1 MERQKEIEH
10 YLSCVVCN
18 KIFNKK
24 NKPLIMFCGHNICE
38 NCRLNNR
45 KKLKCST
52 CGKIFSKRE
61 IKKFPINYSI
71 LENKLISISEEN
83 KPKNDE
89 VNNSNNSNSNKEGI
103 ESLNNIS
110 PETYFNFMST
120 FMNQVRK
127 FMENNEN
134 MKELKD
140 PCDEV
145 IKEREIIIKETFD
158 LIDKL
163 ENNFVNYL
171 NIFFDSISYLF
182 KTNKE
187 FLINDLDICQLLQQ
201 SGVINY
207 GDFIKFKKF
216 LDIINEIEI
225 DKNKFQ
231 NCKSFKDIYDLIKD
245 KKNEITYEQFISL
258 FFFFNKIYELKI
270 KKIPKILEEQKKMY
284 SNEKEN
290 RSNLVHFLNNLAQK
304 YEMKL
309 SDIFYD
315 ITIYKT
321 SHFIY
326 DINKSIKIKQSL
338 NDFCTKNEKLL
349 LEYKNIL
356 LVYEPIKKAL
366 NVQIIKI
373 KELQKEEIID
383 SYLILNQLLYI
394 LTNEKIYVYELKTE
408 NYSFFNT
415 ILNQEIEK
423 NTKIFKYDTFIM
435 KLSQNYFES
444 INLRNDMHKNEWRT
458 LSLPENLPGKIK
470 KPYPVCHCSDYIYV
484 LDQEDKNIS
493 NIYLY
498 NEESDSWDKKEI
510 KLELNTKNDDKSQN
524 KETIIK
530 HNDTEKT
537 EIEEEMVIVK
547 QLFLEDY
554 HLFNKCFAC
563 IWGGRHPVSKKFNKN
578 VYLLDAVK
586 GIMKKIINLED
597 FITDNMIII
606 DLNVG
611 IIYKYVDFIIVYHLI
626 NDEKNV
632 KIKVIRKQ
640 IIEND
645 ISLHT
650 KLKVLKDINF
660 SEVSFID

>member
-510 KLELNTKNDDKSQN
+510 KLE
-524 KETIIK
+524 IK
-530 HNDTEKT
+530 PQD
-537 EIEEEMVIVK
+537 EEEEDKNGNKDNEKEELIIVK
-547 QLFLEDY
+547 KLYLEDY
-554 HLFNKCFAC
+554 FFFNKCYAC
-563 IWGGRHPVSKKFNKN
+563 IFGGRHPITKKFNKS
-578 VYLLDAVK
+578 VYMIDTVK
-586 GIMKKIINLED
+586 GIIKKIIEFDEYISDDMNV
-597 FITDNMIII
+597 I

-611 IIYKYVDFIIVYHLI
+611 ILNKYIDFIFLYHLNNNESNI
-626 NDEKNV
+626 RI
-632 KIKVIRKQ
+632 KIIRKE

-645 ISLHT
+645 ISEDT
-650 KLKVLKDINF
+650 KLYVLMDISISDIN
-660 SEVSFID
+660 DK

>member
-10 YLSCVVCN
+10 YLSCVVCS
-18 KIFNKK
+18 KIFSKK

-45 KKLKCST
+45 KKVKCST

-83 KPKNDE
+83 KTKNDN
-89 VNNSNNSNSNKEGI
+89 VNNSNSNCSSKEGI

-110 PETYFNFMST
+110 PETYFNFISKFMS
-120 FMNQVRK
+120 QVQK

-134 MKELKD
+134 MKEIKD

-171 NIFFDSISYLF
+171 NIFFDSMFYLF
-182 KTNKE
+182 ETNKK

-207 GDFIKFKKF
+207 GDFMKLKKF
-216 LDIINEIEI
+216 LDIINEI
-225 DKNKFQ
+225 DKDKFQ
-231 NCKSFKDIYDLIKD
+231 NCKSFNDIYVLIKD
-245 KKNEITYEQFISL
+245 KNNEITYEQFISL

-290 RSNLVHFLNNLAQK
+290 RANLVHFINNLAQK

-326 DINKSIKIKQSL
+326 DISKNIKIKQSL
-338 NDFCTKNEKLL
+338 NDFCIKNENLL
-349 LEYKNIL
+349 LEYKNIV

-394 LTNEKIYVYELKTE
+394 LTNEKIYIYELKTE
-408 NYSFFNT
+408 KYSFFNT

-484 LDQEDKNIS
+484 LDQEDKNIN

-510 KLELNTKNDDKSQN
+510 KLE
-524 KETIIK
+524 IK
-530 HNDTEKT
+530 PQD
-537 EIEEEMVIVK
+537 EEEEDKNGNKDNEKEELIIVK
-547 QLFLEDY
+547 KLYLEDY
-554 HLFNKCFAC
+554 FFFNKCYAC
-563 IWGGRHPVSKKFNKN
+563 IFGGRHPITKKFNKN
-578 VYLLDAVK
+578 VYMIDTVK
-586 GIMKKIINLED
+586 GIIKKIIEFDEYISED
-597 FITDNMIII
+597 MNVI
-606 DLNVG
+606 DLNIG
-611 IIYKYVDFIIVYHLI
+611 ILNKYIDFIFVYHL
-626 NDEKNV
+626 NKDENNIRI
-632 KIKVIRKQ
+632 KIIRKE

-645 ISLHT
+645 ISKDT
-650 KLKVLKDINF
+650 KLYVLMDINI
-660 SEVSFID
+660 SDIKDK